1 MVETRFNSMS
11 GVETENRRVQ
21 GYGAVFNSES
31 QVLCE
36 EFNGEPRFF
45 IEIIHPEAITPELI
59 QRSDIL
65 CRFNHSDEKV
75 LARSHYGSGS
85 LSLEVDERGLKYS
98 FESPKTSLG
107 DELLEYLQRGDVFA
121 SSFCFSLKNGDPSYE
136 RFSQGEDGILRRD
149 IYKIDYLYDVAPV
162 WNPAYPATEVYN
174 RYFEL
179 QDKVNSELENLKE
192 QLPEGENRGMEIIA
206 RCKKELR
213 MLTPEEMKEFEL
225 LKAKL
230 EEDSKNLQEVKEAID
245 PEKENEKTPEEPIE
259 EPKETPAEEPK
270 EEKAD
275 YETPKEEEDPEEKEI
290 TGDINCDIED
300 ETAEEIEKPQ
310 QRFINNKNKQT
321 TMNFS
326 LTKALKAI
334 AEGRSMDDAALAINE
349 AGTMELRKAGL
360 NGGASLVIPSV
371 ESRDT
376 VSVANEGQNV
386 VVTDFENILDPLR
399 GNTVLTAAGAKV
411 YSGLVGDV
419 QLPILNPGN
428 VSWEGENAV
437 ADDATYSTSM
447 VKLSPKRITAFVPVS
462 LQMLA
467 QDSVGIEAAIRN
479 DIMKAIAEKV
489 EATILSDNDGTAG
502 PKGMFYNVTPTSVT
516 NFASLTGVEA
526 AVEAAN
532 VMGACKYIVTPS
544 AKAALRNLPMSA
556 KTTRLVMENGEIDGT
571 PAYVSTLLKDTT
583 NSANILYGDFS
594 NLAIGQWGGVQ
605 LDVVRDSASLKYGM
619 VNIIVNAYFDAKVIR
634 PVAFAAA
641 KI

>member
-1 MVETRFNSMS
+1 MVETRFNSVS
-11 GVETENRRVQ
+11 RVETDNRHVQ

-36 EFNGEPRFF
+36 EFNGQPRFF

-59 QRSDIL
+59 QRSDVL

-162 WNPAYPATEVYN
+162 WNPAYPDTEVYN

-192 QLPEGENRGMEIIA
+192 QLPKGENRGMEIIA

-225 LKAKL
+225 LKAKM
-230 EEDSKNLQEVKEAID
+230 EEDSETLQEVKEAID
-245 PEKENEKTPEEPIE
+245 PEKENEETPEEPKIEEMDSE

-275 YETPKEEEDPEEKEI
+275 CEKECTEEKSC
-290 TGDINCDIED
+290 GSKDDN
-300 ETAEEIEKPQ
+300 AEENEKPQ
-310 QRFINNKNKQT
+310 QRFINNKNTQI

-349 AGTMELRKAGL
+349 AGTKELRKAGL

-371 ESRDT
+371 ESRAT
-376 VSVANEGQNV
+376 VSVTSEGQNV

-411 YSGLVGDV
+411 YSGLVGDI

-428 VSWEGENAV
+428 VTWEGENAL
-437 ADDATYSTSM
+437 AQDAAYSTSM

-462 LQMLA
+462 LQLLA
-467 QDSVGIEAAIRN
+467 QDSVGVEAAIRN

-502 PKGMFYNVTPTSVT
+502 PKGMFYNVSPTTVT
-516 NFASLTGVEA
+516 TFANLTSVEA
-526 AVEAAN
+526 AVEGAN
-532 VMGACKYIVTPS
+532 VMGACKYIVTPT

-583 NSANILYGDFS
+583 NQANILYGDFS

-619 VNIIVNAYFDAKVIR
+619 VNVIVNAYFDAKVIR

>member
-1 MVETRFNSMS
+1 M
-11 GVETENRRVQ
+11 
-21 GYGAVFNSES
+21 
-31 QVLCE
+31 
-36 EFNGEPRFF
+36 
-45 IEIIHPEAITPELI
+45 
-59 QRSDIL
+59 
-65 CRFNHSDEKV
+65 
-75 LARSHYGSGS
+75 
-85 LSLEVDERGLKYS
+85 
-98 FESPKTSLG
+98 
-107 DELLEYLQRGDVFA
+107 QRGDVFA

-192 QLPEGENRGMEIIA
+192 QLPKGENRGMEIIA

-275 YETPKEEEDPEEKEI
+275 CETPKEEEDPEEKEI
-290 TGDINCDIED
+290 TGERNCDIED

-310 QRFINNKNKQT
+310 QRFINNKNTQT

-371 ESRDT
+371 ESRAT
-376 VSVANEGQNV
+376 VSVSNEGQNV

-437 ADDATYSTSM
+437 ANDAAYTTSM